1 MLSPKF
7 VNCSVVS
14 KIVALVIF
22 FCGSAICIVANK
34 PMQFRP
40 NPHLH
45 STPPAPEANEQSQTR
60 HNRIPEHAK
69 KKFCLNV
76 RGWAVPTEH
85 MFIVFEDL
93 FKNEAL
99 DSKAVE
105 TMRFWLDRGFGYALS
120 TLIEEVYPNH
130 FPKFVK
136 LLKSEYKGTNAI
148 CPFRCTYKDYVELQQ
163 QLAPEG
169 RKTLDQLCR
178 PDCRNHKTNFS
189 DYDEDFCECLVNQK
203 SPACVALAEDDIRMI
218 KKTTTN
224 QNASRRDYEFRSKRN
239 TLNSENTQA
248 IENSKKEMINMLH
261 GMMNR

>member
-1 MLSPKF
+1 MLGLKYE
-7 VNCSVVS
+7 NCSVGLKCV
-14 KIVALVIF
+14 VIILF
-22 FCGSAICIVANK
+22 FCGSPIYSVANK
-34 PMQFRP
+34 PMHFRP

-45 STPPAPEANEQSQTR
+45 SSSPTAQANEQPQTNGN
-60 HNRIPEHAK
+60 HIPEHAK

-93 FKNEAL
+93 FKNDAL

-148 CPFRCTYKDYVELQQ
+148 CPFRCTYRDYVELQQ
-163 QLAPEG
+163 QLAPEK
-169 RKTLDQLCR
+169 RKTLDQLCQ
-178 PDCRNHKTNFS
+178 PDCRNHKTHFS
-189 DYDEDFCECLVNQK
+189 DYDEDFCECLVNQG
-203 SPACVALAEDDIRMI
+203 SSACVALAEDDIRMI
-218 KKTTTN
+218 NKTTTN

-248 IENSKKEMINMLH
+248 IENSRKEMINMLH
-261 GMMNR
+261 GMINR